1 MPAKPLPVYEH
12 LALVPFGIAEA
23 AMAAG
28 MPVARLAARIKE
40 GRVPSYA
47 KHAVGSGR
55 RRRFSLT
62 EIYGL
67 RIIETLTTS
76 IGMPVADATAIL
88 DALRGA
94 DLAPDL
100 AVFQTRYGFA
110 PHEWPKEWRWRDLTR
125 PYIFAA
131 RRRGDGVWDVRELR
145 LEETLADNLFA
156 IGGKADERMI
166 ARRPTVRE
174 IMEHREPDQTP
185 GPPMGLAVF
194 NLTRELV
201 AVDVALAAELG
212 LQDAALAE
220 QFGLQAEGSD

>member
-1 MPAKPLPVYEH
+1 MPANPIPPYEH
-12 LALVPFGIAEA
+12 LALESFGIAEA

-28 MPVARLAARIKE
+28 MPASRLSVRIKE
-40 GRVPSYA
+40 GRVPSYS
-47 KHAVGSGR
+47 KLPVGKGR
-55 RRRFSLT
+55 RRRFSLV

-67 RIIETLTTS
+67 RIIETLATS

-100 AVFQTRYGFA
+100 AAFQTRYGVA

-145 LEETLADNLFA
+145 LGETRADLLSA
-156 IGGKADERMI
+156 IGVDDDECAIERLP
-166 ARRPTVRE
+166 AWEGRPRVKLS
-174 IMEHREPDQTP
+174 DL
-185 GPPMGLAVF
+185 PMGLAVF

-201 AVDVALAAELG
+201 AVDVALAAQL
-212 LQDAALAE
+212 
-220 QFGLQAEGSD
+220 GLQAEGSG